1 MKKILFVLIMAF
13 FVTGCTAEWYKHD
26 TIYKTDDHMLFSW
39 YGYKN
44 PTKEDLQK
52 SEDENWWGE
61 ELPYIP
67 AQ

>member
-44 PTKEDLQK
+44 PTKKDLQK
-52 SEDENWWGE
+52 SESQNWWGE

>member
-13 FVTGCTAEWYKHD
+13 FVTGCTAQWYNHD
-26 TIYKTDDHMLFSW
+26 TIYKTNDHMLFSW

-52 SEDENWWGE
+52 SEAQKWWGE